1 MRIYQHGKMIPMDK
15 VTWQILCQPQTIVC
29 WNEDLDIDFN
39 EHVKRA
45 REKAFSNVVDL
56 LQIKIK

>member
-1 MRIYQHGKMIPMDK
+1 MDK

-56 LQIKIK
+56 LQIKQNKDKK